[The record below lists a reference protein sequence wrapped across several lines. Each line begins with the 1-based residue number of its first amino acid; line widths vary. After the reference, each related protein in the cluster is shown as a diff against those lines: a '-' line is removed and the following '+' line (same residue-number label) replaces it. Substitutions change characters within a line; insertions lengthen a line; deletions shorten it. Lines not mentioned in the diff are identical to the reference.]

1 MSMDLELDG
10 FDDLIEEI
18 NKLDISKTKE
28 RKILKAGGEII
39 KEAMEKD
46 IAVDTEKSKRSIKS
60 SIRNSDEGLESVTK
74 VNNWYYTFDEWG
86 TSKNKKNV
94 GKIEKAVDNV
104 VDKVYKIASE
114 EAFKGI

>member
-1 MSMDLELDG
+1 MSMSMELDG
-10 FDDLIEEI
+10 FDDLIQEI
-18 NKLDISKTKE
+18 NKLDISSSKE

-39 KEAMEKD
+39 KEAMEKN
-46 IAVDTEKSKRSIKS
+46 IVVDTGRSKASIKS
-60 SIRNSDEGLESVTK
+60 SIRNTDEGIESVAK

-114 EAFKGI
+114 EVFKGI